1 MVIVGIDPGV
11 TTGWV
16 VADYTEGMPSI
27 IEYGQETFEGYLE
40 ACEFITCRLLPKADV
55 IVLERFDL
63 RPHNK
68 FIADL
73 SPVEINSV
81 IQFWNSFYKTK
92 PALVYLT
99 TPAQHKALV
108 TNEVLKRLG
117 WYIMPR
123 QVQQKDA
130 NDVRDAF
137 RLLTH
142 HLVER
147 EHDREFT
154 LVGWPR

>member
-1 MVIVGIDPGV
+1 MRV
-11 TTGWV
+11 
-16 VADYTEGMPSI
+16 
-27 IEYGQETFEGYLE
+27 F
-40 ACEFITCRLLPKADV
+40 TCRVLPKADV

-81 IQFWNSFYKTK
+81 IQFWNSFCNPK
-92 PALVYLT
+92 PALVHLT

-137 RLLTH
+137 RLLVH
-142 HLVER
+142 HLVEC
-147 EHDREFT
+147 EHDKEFT